1 MVGWQHRLNGH
12 ESEQTA
18 GVRGGQRSL
27 ARSPWAH
34 KESDTAEP
42 LNSNPG
48 QNLGF
53 GSCQTRASGSRP
65 KVLIQQML

>member
-18 GVRGGQRSL
+18 GVRGGHRSL
-27 ARSPWAH
+27 ARSPGGH
-34 KESDTAEP
+34 KESDTAEQ
-42 LNSNPG
+42 LNNSNPG

-53 GSCQTRASGSRP
+53 GASGSRP
-65 KVLIQQML
+65 